1 MKYDLVVVGHIVR
14 DRISQRG
21 RVRAMSLGGPC
32 IYSSLAARALD
43 ASVVV
48 VSKVGQDFT
57 RKEFAWIANRGV
69 AINRIRASS
78 SSTTCFRINYHNA
91 ERTMQ
96 VKGRCDPLGPLD
108 LEGFPESL
116 AVHIGLVL
124 DDFPEALALRL
135 ARRDSVL
142 SLEAQGYTRKL
153 DRSGIV
159 SQRKWHNAPLLKS
172 LQVMKASGSELRAM
186 GVQQMTPRKLAKLG
200 PRIILVTKGAKGTA
214 LWSREEGLFEIPA
227 YHTRIRDPTGA
238 GDALVGGFLVSW
250 IRTGDLLWSCAVGSA
265 IASFVVE
272 DFGPSKF
279 GSPKQIKMRAEKI
292 LDDTKRIRT
301 GK

>member
-1 MKYDLVVVGHIVR
+1 
-14 DRISQRG
+14 
-21 RVRAMSLGGPC
+21 
-32 IYSSLAARALD
+32 
-43 ASVVV
+43 
-48 VSKVGQDFT
+48 
-57 RKEFAWIANRGV
+57 
-69 AINRIRASS
+69 
-78 SSTTCFRINYHNA
+78 
-91 ERTMQ
+91 MQ

-108 LEGFPESL
+108 LEDFPESL

-124 DDFPEALALRL
+124 DDFPEGLALRL
-135 ARRDSVL
+135 AHRDSVL

-153 DRSGIV
+153 DQSGNV
-159 SQRKWHNAPLLKS
+159 SQRKWNNASLLRS
-172 LQVMKASGSELRAM
+172 LEVMKASRSELRAM

-227 YHTRIRDPTGA
+227 YQTRIRDPTGA

-279 GSPKQIKMRAEKI
+279 GSSKQIKMRAEKI
-292 LDDTKRIRT
+292 LDETKRIRT